1 MERLMNR
8 TAAMTTTV
16 VEVVALLL
24 ILSVEFSNM
33 AVLKD
38 GTQNV

>member
-8 TAAMTTTV
+8 TAAMTITV
-16 VEVVALLL
+16 VEVVVLLL